1 VAIHAGDLSPLSER
15 ASPAGRSAI
24 IQLDGRLR
32 ARDLLARAQDG
43 KTVSARI
50 THLLPGPADLISLTG
65 DGEGWL
71 GMLVLEGILIVETEA
86 GRARV
91 GWAVGEDDLIRP
103 WDLAENSLT
112 RQATWRA
119 LTACKVALLDPA
131 FSSQLPSTPAV
142 ANALVERTARTTR
155 WLLATS
161 LVLSSPVVEERLLLL
176 FALLAEKWG
185 RVTSYGVRVDLPV
198 THELLAILCGSRRP
212 SVTLALHSLARQDL
226 IARGTDGRWI
236 LRRDLGDNHAGR
248 PACWPEYAEAL
259 GLYDS

>member
-1 VAIHAGDLSPLSER
+1 MATQAGTLGPPTGR
-15 ASPAGRSAI
+15 ASPSGRAGI

-32 ARDLLARAQDG
+32 EHDLVVNGRNGQ
-43 KTVSARI
+43 TVSARI
-50 THLLPGPADLISLTG
+50 VNFPAGQIDLTSLTSDG
-65 DGEGWL
+65 DGWVGL
-71 GMLVLEGILIVETEA
+71 LVLGGILIVETEA

-103 WDLAENSLT
+103 WDLAETALT

-119 LTACKVALLDPA
+119 LTPCRLALLDPA
-131 FSSQLPSTPAV
+131 FNSQLLSMPALS
-142 ANALVERTARTTR
+142 NALVERTARTTR

-198 THELLAILCGSRRP
+198 THELLAILCGARRP
-212 SVTLALHSLARQDL
+212 SVTLALRSLSRQDL

-236 LRRDLGDNHAGR
+236 LRREVSGNEADR
-248 PACWPEYAEAL
+248 PSCWPQYADAL
-259 GLYDS
+259 GLYES